1 MVGSVAAAVYIVNSP
16 EVGGLTAL
24 LERPEVS
31 SKLSLIPD
39 INNRELFISLLV
51 IPIAV
56 QWWSVW
62 YLGLSQGGGGYI
74 AQRMLS
80 AKDEKNAISATF
92 LFNITH
98 YALRPWPWILIALAS
113 IIVYPDLASIQ
124 EAFPN
129 ISEDKLGN
137 DLGYSAMS

>member
-1 MVGSVAAAVYIVNSP
+1 MASVSLAAIKIGEVMFGLEPWKTVIYASLITVAYSSLLGGLRGVILTDFLQFIVAMVGSVAAAVYIVNSP

-24 LERPEVS
+24 LKDLEVS

-62 YLGLSQGGGGYI
+62 YPVGAEQEVRIYCP
-74 AQRMLS
+74 
-80 AKDEKNAISATF
+80 KNA
-92 LFNITH
+92 L
-98 YALRPWPWILIALAS
+98 
-113 IIVYPDLASIQ
+113 
-124 EAFPN
+124 
-129 ISEDKLGN
+129 SEG
-137 DLGYSAMS
+137 